1 MSRRPKSELQ
11 FGSDSFLDV
20 VANIVGI
27 LIILIVI
34 AGLRVSQAPV
44 QLFRSEVSSADPVN
58 SAPLNVE
65 DEKDVP
71 LEPLIVAE
79 ETVPNPAPLMPSS
92 SPETADPP
100 PADPPRQLVSQADE
114 LAAEIARLQ
123 ATYES
128 EAERTGALRQSEAE
142 LNERLVKA
150 RGQLTNKEREARSL
164 ARDVDMQR
172 TSFEQLH
179 ATAETLLEAIAAEEA
194 KKPPVEALEH
204 RVTPL
209 SKVFTGH
216 EQHYRLA
223 GNRVSEVPV
232 ISLTTRLK
240 DQIERRK
247 DWLIK
252 QRTHQGTVGP
262 VAGYVMHYLVQR
274 DNMGVLDEVRYGSGM
289 VRISVAQWRIEPQAD
304 LVSESAAE
312 ALKPGA
318 LFYDSLANADE
329 GTSLTFWVYPD
340 SYKLYRQLQ
349 KFAHEQGFLVAGRP
363 LPHGVHISG
372 SPHGSKSAGQ

>member
-1 MSRRPKSELQ
+1 MSRRPKSDLQ

-44 QLFRSEVSSADPVN
+44 QLFPSEVSSADPVN
-58 SAPLNVE
+58 SAPLIVE
-65 DEKDVP
+65 DEEDVP

-79 ETVPNPAPLMPSS
+79 ATVPNPAPLMPAL
-92 SPETADPP
+92 SPET
-100 PADPPRQLVSQADE
+100 ADPPRQLVSQADE

-128 EAERTGALRQSEAE
+128 EAERTGALRQTEAE

-150 RGQLTNKEREARSL
+150 RSQLTNKEREARSL

-179 ATAETLLEAIAAEEA
+179 TTAETLLEAIATEEA
-194 KKPPVEALEH
+194 KKPPVEPLEH

-209 SKVFTGH
+209 SKVITGH

-252 QRTHQGTVGP
+252 QRTNQGTVGP